1 MRHKEII
8 VVGAPFLI
16 MVFIVLMCHE
26 LTSRAPEAEAIPA
39 FARKYDFKCN
49 VCHVPGFPKLNDFGN
64 LFRDRGY
71 QLGSDADLPTYE
83 GITMGFWPVSF
94 RTTVGYQAA
103 SVRTDGSGISTGG
116 FGFTGLDILSF
127 GTLHRD
133 IAFGLVY
140 TPGLGSAGFGTG
152 ASDSDLESSFVR
164 LMRLEKYLGITS
176 KPGDYLMNFRIGKF
190 ELDVPFSEK
199 RSPTLNTPFV
209 MYHYTPGTPY
219 TATISGTSTSSY
231 ANPNSFGLGD
241 NQPGAEIA
249 GLMKT
254 APTSGFFRY
263 SLVAMSTNTFS
274 GPLSGCPSNTT
285 CGTGGRGVNFYG
297 HVTQSFGGYGV
308 VTGHRI
314 GLFGV
319 YGDAPTMVNATCPT
333 CQAVAGS
340 GQPFSRIGVDLSTT
354 FNGEWNLFGAFIHGN
369 DSKNLFVSQ
378 GIAGAQNASWN
389 GGFVELDYY
398 PTLLPFFNVPDWFFA
413 YRYDIIRNDRQGDPT
428 FAHNYN
434 NVDSQTFL
442 ARYFIHQSTRTDLA
456 LHAEYNT
463 YRTKGVGTAGGD
475 LLGQTMLVGLDFAY

>member
-1 MRHKEII
+1 MRYREIF
-8 VVGAPFLI
+8 VVGAPFLLL
-16 MVFIVLMCHE
+16 VLIVLVLHE
-26 LTSRAPEAEAIPA
+26 FTYRAPEAEAIPA
-39 FARKYDFKCN
+39 FARKYDMKCN

-71 QLGSDADLPTYE
+71 QMGSDADLPTYE

-127 GTLHRD
+127 GTLTRD
-133 IAFGLVY
+133 VAFGVVY

-190 ELDVPFSEK
+190 ELDLPFSEK

-209 MYHYTPGTPY
+209 MYHYMPGTPY
-219 TATISGTSTSSY
+219 TATISGTSTSTY
-231 ANPNSFGLGD
+231 ANPNSFAIGD
-241 NQPGAEIA
+241 NQPGAELA

-254 APTSGFFRY
+254 SPTSGFFRY
-263 SLVAMSTNTFS
+263 SFTAMSTNTFS
-274 GPLSGCPSNTT
+274 GPLSGCPAGQS
-285 CGTGGRGVNFYG
+285 CTGGRGVNFYG
-297 HVTQSFGGYGV
+297 HVTQSFGGYGIV
-308 VTGHRI
+308 SGHRI

-319 YGDAPTMVNATCPT
+319 YGDAPTTVNATCPT
-333 CQAVAGS
+333 CQAVGGS
-340 GQPFSRIGVDLSTT
+340 GQPFSNIGVDLSTT
-354 FNGEWNLFGAFIHGN
+354 FNGEWNLFGAFVHGN
-369 DSKNLFVSQ
+369 SSKNLFVSQ

-398 PTLLPFFNVPDWFFA
+398 PTLLPFLNVPDWFFA

-428 FAHNYN
+428 FKHNYN

-442 ARYFIHQSTRTDLA
+442 VRYFLHQSTRTDLA

-463 YRTKGVGTAGGD
+463 YRTKGVGTGGGD